1 MGPATVAMAVPLLRK
16 RREVR
21 RARVPMAGAL
31 LAGSL
36 TGIVPALT
44 LARMAGARSA
54 ILARTAVLV
63 PWSGAGSA
71 PEPAQPRKAL
81 RSGALC
87 CVAGSMA
94 WTSWQ

>member
-1 MGPATVAMAVPLLRK
+1 MAVPLWRM

-36 TGIVPALT
+36 TGIVPALP

-63 PWSGAGSA
+63 PLVWRWLG
-71 PEPAQPRKAL
+71 P
-81 RSGALC
+81 
-87 CVAGSMA
+87 
-94 WTSWQ
+94 